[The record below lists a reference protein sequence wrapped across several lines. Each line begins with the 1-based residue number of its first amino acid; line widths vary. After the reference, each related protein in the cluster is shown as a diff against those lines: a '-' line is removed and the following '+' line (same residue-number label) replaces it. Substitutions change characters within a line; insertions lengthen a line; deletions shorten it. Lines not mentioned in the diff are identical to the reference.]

1 MDADGLTNTME
12 EIQQRLM
19 INHQRAGGSSLSS
32 LPSSSNS
39 IAEARDMIFSLGSI
53 FGRMCGHFRTTFPL
67 NHDGPAYA
75 RVHPSSKSSPTS
87 VVALVDDSSI
97 AKATG
102 EAFAQLL
109 TLASALHLD
118 LRTCILKKIDLN
130 AKKYPVEL
138 CRGKSGKYTEYSKH
152 TGITRTVGQCTI
164 NNTIAATSTETETAA
179 AAVSDEDNQTIE
191 GITLLIR
198 KFANDREWN
207 KYHTPRNI
215 ALAILGELGELA
227 ELFQWI
233 GDDDNNS
240 STTNK
245 SNDNIV
251 ACFSEE
257 TLDKIGQEM
266 ADVTI
271 YLIRLCDVCN
281 ANLGEVVVKLLDERT
296 K

>member
-39 IAEARDMIFSLGSI
+39 IAEARDMIFNLGSI
-53 FGRMCGHFRTTFPL
+53 FGRMCGHFLTFPL
-67 NHDGPAYA
+67 NNDGPTYA

-109 TLASALHLD
+109 TLATALHLD

-164 NNTIAATSTETETAA
+164 NNTIAATSTETAAAA
-179 AAVSDEDNQTIE
+179 AAVSDEENQTIK

-233 GDDDNNS
+233 GDDDNNNS

-245 SNDNIV
+245 SNDIV
-251 ACFSEE
+251 SCFSEE
-257 TLDKIGQEM
+257 MLDKIGQEM

-281 ANLGEVVVKLLDERT
+281 VNLDEVVVKLLDEQRD
-296 K
+296 

>member
-39 IAEARDMIFSLGSI
+39 IAEARDMIFNLGSI
-53 FGRMCGHFRTTFPL
+53 FGRMCGHFRNFPL
-67 NHDGPAYA
+67 NDDCPTHA

-109 TLASALHLD
+109 TLATALHLD

-164 NNTIAATSTETETAA
+164 NNTIAATSTETA
-179 AAVSDEDNQTIE
+179 AAVAVSDGENQTIK

-233 GDDDNNS
+233 GDDDNNNS

-245 SNDNIV
+245 SNDIV
-251 ACFSEE
+251 SCFSEE
-257 TLDKIGQEM
+257 MLDKIGQEM

-281 ANLGEVVVKLLDERT
+281 VNLDEVVVKLLDEQRD
-296 K
+296 

>member
-39 IAEARDMIFSLGSI
+39 IAEARDMIFNLGSI
-53 FGRMCGHFRTTFPL
+53 FGRMCGHFLTFPL
-67 NHDGPAYA
+67 NNDGPTYA

-164 NNTIAATSTETETAA
+164 NNTIAATSTETAAA
-179 AAVSDEDNQTIE
+179 AAVSDEENQTIK

-233 GDDDNNS
+233 GDDDNNNS

-245 SNDNIV
+245 SNDIV
-251 ACFSEE
+251 SCFSEE
-257 TLDKIGQEM
+257 MLDKIGQEM

-281 ANLGEVVVKLLDERT
+281 VNLDEVVVKLLDEQRD
-296 K
+296 